1 MDKVLV
7 AMSGGVDSSVCA
19 AILVSQGYECIGVT
33 MQMLDTQSS
42 QSDIRDAAKVC
53 EKLGIEHKVLD
64 ERQWFK
70 QLVIDEF
77 VHGYEGGTTP
87 NPCILCNRELKF
99 RRLWDY
105 AQSLG
110 CEYLATGHYAQIK
123 KDEQGIA
130 HVYRGANPLKDQSY
144 VVWPVAQSTLQ
155 HILLPLGSIESKEQV
170 RKLAVDFGFEIAHKS
185 DSQDICFIPD
195 GHYQKFLEE
204 YTGKAPEPGP
214 IMDEFGEIV
223 GVHKGLTSYT
233 LGQRKGVGVA
243 AQRKIYVT
251 GKDAKTNTLFVGDNA
266 LLFNNH
272 YYARDV
278 NWLSG
283 KTPDEPVR
291 AQVCSTYQGFLF
303 DALIT
308 PLEEGRVHIQTQK
321 EMRAV
326 CPGQSTVAYIGDEV
340 IFGGIIELPE
350 TPPLT
355 AMQQFMLEDRLDF

>member
-1 MDKVLV
+1 MKKVLV

-19 AILVSQGYECIGVT
+19 ALLVEQGYECVGVT

-42 QSDIRDAAKVC
+42 VSDIHDAAKVC
-53 EKLGIEHKVLD
+53 QKLGIEHKVLD

-70 QLVIDEF
+70 QLVIDQF
-77 VHGYEGGTTP
+77 VLAYEGGTTP
-87 NPCILCNRELKF
+87 NPCILCNRDLKF
-99 RRLWDY
+99 GRLWHY

-110 CEYLATGHYAQIK
+110 CDFLATGHYAQIK
-123 KDEQGIA
+123 RDEQGQA
-130 HVYRGANPLKDQSY
+130 HVLRGVNPVKDQSY
-144 VVWPVAQSTLQ
+144 VLWPVPQSTLQ
-155 HILLPLGSIESKEQV
+155 HILLPLGSFETKEQV
-170 RKLAVDFGFEIAHKS
+170 RQVAQDFGFEIAHKS

-204 YTGKAPEPGP
+204 YRGCPPEPGP

-266 LLFNNH
+266 YLFNTQ
-272 YYARDV
+272 YYAKDV
-278 NWLSG
+278 NWISG
-283 KTPDEPVR
+283 KIPAHPVQ

-303 DALIT
+303 DAIIT
-308 PLEEGRVHIQTQK
+308 PLEEGRVHIQTEK

-326 CPGQSTVAYIGDEV
+326 CPGQSTVAYSGDEV
-340 IFGGIIELPE
+340 IFGGIIEAPE
-350 TPPLT
+350 NPPLT
-355 AMQQFMLEDRLDF
+355 AMQQFMLEDTLDF